1 MKQLFK
7 NNWKRM
13 LSGLL
18 VIALLIGL
26 VPWDMGQV
34 EAAYTE
40 VSLKV
45 GASGLHAQE
54 ANARYLIYLDAENFD
69 EATLDA
75 NAIWGNNTIY
85 IDGEAVGSSNVRD
98 DINYHKDANQLLL
111 TVKYGVFGDNITS
124 ASGVGNHTIIIPAGT
139 IIGGALKTNN
149 DIGFVIQGA
158 DIREGKVTSFELAGV
173 TAQDEAV
180 NHRYLFT
187 FNISGAT
194 AKDYWNNNT
203 VYIDGNKVATDV
215 NGAQSINYVKASDS
229 QLLFLLD
236 YNYVETGKTTSGA
249 LEQVHT
255 LEIPS
260 GTALVSQD
268 RSQDIILKNS
278 LCYTLDKNNITPAE
292 SSVDVTVTP
301 SEPHAPAAT
310 GFQFK
315 TGNQVDNL
323 TYDGMY
329 WTCNYYFAS
338 GGVTYKAADD
348 GEARNLE
355 QVYLKKIGKDTYF
368 VVFDAYASEIS
379 FKNGDIV
386 TIDGQVQN
394 LGYRVKYTKTSF
406 QYDGSAWSVYE
417 EPSGPTQG
425 TLTFTNTQ
433 GGAWQGTR
441 WLTYLTSTET
451 VPADGTSIESGLS
464 IEVANGDAKT
474 TYPLNADDLVVVGG
488 KWALLLPTASYS
500 AVPTPEQTNGEY
512 YTVTLKAGTAVDNS
526 GNSLT
531 IGVDVPILYSNG
543 EAQGVIVAKTD
554 KLITTTGTDKGGTD
568 GIYFDTATDNG
579 LAYSGDWSARPFVEC
594 GSVSIDGTALATTNR
609 SLIKTTGT
617 SYYLSL
623 NPGETGNVPSSLA
636 VGSEMVLDFYASDA
650 DGSGK
655 VVYFPETTFEL
666 TASGWV
672 KKENKLAVTLQDD
685 DRNSDPTVNTT
696 DGFYFTVTPQDALA
710 YDGANWSARYVATE
724 GGVTVDEE
732 LKSNVQLI
740 KLAENLYYVALSDAQ
755 ITPAKG
761 MQVTI
766 DGTYGNET
774 AAVQMMA
781 ATFVYHGDG
790 KWTLGGS
797 VEEETYSEAVYTVHD
812 IFEFLQVSSVT
823 VPNDS
828 NFNLLDLGKNT
839 NVALRAEVTADYANE
854 YQDFTL
860 ALSKSVANNI
870 WVESGY
876 QIKFFPHAGRVRIMT
891 GADTVVADV
900 QGVTAIEDGEFSVEY
915 GVIDM
920 LNEQSEL
927 AARKVY
933 VKIDGVDTAS
943 YLDKDLTREL
953 GTYVPVYAYSHPTAG
968 EDFSLKIGSVT
979 HKGYELVAHTP
990 KVQDVSEL
998 MDGLATKELMTGGET
1013 HVGALEKSKD
1023 IAVKTKVI
1031 FHSDFSTYGDT
1042 RCDELKIGIE
1052 KTDSQNYWDVDKSG
1066 YELWLRPDALCIGY
1080 EYDKIGAMTAYEV
1093 PDEFTLE
1100 FGSYDIE
1107 IQKDGV
1113 KTGDYGTMV
1122 YVKIDG
1128 QEVLSW
1134 LDTSK
1139 DRVLGKEVLTCAT
1152 ETVDVDFKSLT
1163 STKYLIRQSNTVA
1176 DIYDATGLSEVK
1188 LNKANVTKLGELSQS
1203 TSIALRTKVK
1213 MNTDFKEFKLAMS
1226 KTDPQQ
1232 FWDIDASGW
1241 QFWFRPELGQVFV
1254 GYGVSEYGAVV
1265 GHEFKEEFILEI
1277 GERDVVYS
1285 TGGNYGREI
1294 YVKIDGKDV
1303 LSWVDKDYERPLS
1316 KYLVAYATEEADV
1329 TLISLTTEG
1338 YVPVDQVA
1346 APVDIFD
1353 VSQYP
1358 SVNLTRNECM
1368 NLGSM
1373 DNFINKS
1380 IKMNVKVNKDASEFK
1395 IATAKKDKINMWDLE
1410 ASGWQFWFR
1419 PASSQI
1425 FIGYGVSEYAEV
1437 TSFEFPEEFELEIGA
1452 RKVYYQNGKYM
1463 GVRIFINIDGKEVLS
1478 WIDTDASRILGEYIV
1493 SYAADD
1499 SNITLSTLYP
1509 TKELPVTYLVNGEAQ
1524 TEFALADVT
1533 STVVVGKDSRISV
1546 EILKDKNSYVD
1557 YKRILLNDQEL
1568 EPEEEKT
1575 DVFAGNYTYMLTT
1588 PKKSERLIVE
1598 LETYELTTDEAK
1610 VFDFY
1615 EVAGTEAITVKTGE
1629 DRGIGNLIDNGN
1641 ACGVNTAMQFIVDI
1655 PKEFNSIRVGILGDS
1670 TGVWGFRGSLLNI
1683 QNGKVLIQYPA
1694 TQRTLSQAASSLFAP
1709 GSSVA
1714 IEFGIV
1720 KCYADGVYKYD
1731 RAYVKAG
1738 NSIDDM
1744 ELITWYDNTQRGAYG
1759 TGVMSR
1765 GTDIEGVNF
1774 TLRSAKELHK
1784 VTDAS
1789 EQKVSEVFY
1798 PTYVIGGSQAE
1809 IKLYTEEGQK
1819 LNSLTVAGKRVNA
1832 SVAEDGAYVY
1842 QTSKISDD
1850 VKFAYTIGAD
1860 NSSYKVTAQTA
1871 EHLEIAIREEIVAAA
1886 GSAEVLIKADK
1897 GYVLSEVL
1905 INGSDWLK
1913 EFTYDEE
1920 QKGWAAT
1927 ITGIREDKVIKA
1939 TATEKQ
1945 YTVSVK
1951 GVKGADITLGGDTK
1965 DNILPAGGTLEVS
1978 IEAGENQLIQS
1989 TYVNE
1994 KPVVSKEGLITVD
2007 NLYSVSDEIV
2017 VEVVLKA
2024 SQAVRV
2030 ASVLSSPLFITTSV
2044 SMLAGAAIIILLIVK
2059 GKKKGAKVDG

>member
-1 MKQLFK
+1 MKQLWK
-7 NNWKRM
+7 NNWKKV
-13 LSGLL
+13 LSAFLA
-18 VIALLIGL
+18 VALL
-26 VPWDMGQV
+26 MGIIPNYASEV
-34 EAAYTE
+34 EAAYSD
-40 VSLKV
+40 VVLNV
-45 GASGLHAQE
+45 GASGLVPQDD

-69 EATLDA
+69 ETTLNQD
-75 NAIWGNNTIY
+75 AIWGNNTIY
-85 IDGEAVGSSNVRD
+85 IDGEAVSNDV
-98 DINYHKDANQLLL
+98 NYAKDSGQLLL
-111 TVKYGVFGDNITS
+111 LVKYSLFGDGITT
-124 ASGVGNHTIIIPAGT
+124 SGQVGNHTVMIPAGT
-139 IIGGALKTNN
+139 IIGGMLKTTN
-149 DIGFVIQGA
+149 DIGFVIQGS
-158 DIREGKVTSFELAGV
+158 DIRQAKVATFELAGA
-173 TAQDEAV
+173 TAQDEAT

-187 FNISGAT
+187 FNVSGAT
-194 AKDYWNNNT
+194 AMDYWNNNT

-215 NGAQSINYVKASDS
+215 NGAQSVNYAASDS

-236 YNYVETGKTTSGA
+236 YGYVETGKTTSGA

-260 GTALVSQD
+260 GTALISQD

-278 LCYTLDKNNITPAE
+278 LCYTLDKDTITPAE
-292 SSVDVTVTP
+292 SSVDVTVNPTN
-301 SEPHAPAAT
+301 PHAPTST
-310 GFQFK
+310 GFQFQ
-315 TGNQVDNL
+315 TVDPTDSL
-323 TYDGMY
+323 SFDGAE
-329 WTCNYYFAS
+329 WSKNYHFAS
-338 GGVTYKAADD
+338 GGVTYKAADAN
-348 GEARNLE
+348 EARALD
-355 QVYLKKIGKDTYF
+355 QVYLKKIAANTYF
-368 VVFDAYASEIS
+368 IVFDAYASEIS

-386 TIDGQVQN
+386 TIDGQVQS
-394 LGYRVKYTKTSF
+394 LGYRVKYAKTSF
-406 QYDGSAWSVYE
+406 QYDGSAWSVYV
-417 EPSGPTQG
+417 EPAGPTQG

-441 WLTYLTSTET
+441 WLTYLASTET
-451 VPADGTSIESGLS
+451 VPENDTYIQSGLS
-464 IEVANGDAKT
+464 IEVAIGDTKT
-474 TYPLNADDLVVVGG
+474 TYPLNAGDLTVVEG
-488 KWALLLPTASYS
+488 KWALLLPPASYP

-526 GNSLT
+526 GNNLT
-531 IGVDVPILYSNG
+531 VSTDVPILYSNG

-554 KLITTTGTDKGGTD
+554 KLITTQGADKGGTG

-579 LAYSGDWSARPFVEC
+579 LKYSGNWDVRPFVEC
-594 GSVSIDGTALATTNR
+594 GSIKIDGTALVTTGR

-617 SYYLSL
+617 SYYVPLDAT
-623 NPGETGNVPSSLA
+623 ETGNIPSTLA
-636 VGSEMVLDFYASDA
+636 VGSTMVLDFYASDA
-650 DGSGK
+650 EACGK

-685 DRNSDPTVNTT
+685 TRNSDPTVNTT
-696 DGFYFTVTPQDALA
+696 GGFYFTVTPQDALA
-710 YDGANWSARYVATE
+710 YDGANWTARYVATE
-724 GGVTVDEE
+724 GGVTVDGE

-740 KLAENLYYVALSDAQ
+740 KLAENLYYVALSDAG
-755 ITPAKG
+755 ITPATG

-790 KWTLGGS
+790 EWTLGGS
-797 VEEETYSEAVYTVHD
+797 VEDESYSESAYTVHD

-828 NFNLLDLGKNT
+828 NYNLLDLGKTT
-839 NVALRAEVTADYANE
+839 NVALRAEVTADYTNE

-860 ALSKSVANNI
+860 ALSKSVANNV

-876 QIKFFPHAGRVRIMT
+876 QIKFFPHTGRVRIMT

-900 QGVTAIEDGEFSVEY
+900 QGVTAIQDGEFSVEY

-968 EDFSLKIGSVT
+968 EDFTLTIGSVT
-979 HKGYELVAHTP
+979 HKGYELVSHTP

-998 MDGLATKELMTGGET
+998 MDGLATKELMTGGTT
-1013 HVGALEKSKD
+1013 HVGTLEKSED
-1023 IAVKTKVI
+1023 IALKTKVI
-1031 FHSDFSTYGDT
+1031 FHSDFSTYEDP
-1042 RCDELKIGIE
+1042 RYDELKIGIE
-1052 KTDSQNYWDVDKSG
+1052 KTDPQNYWDIDKSG
-1066 YELWLRPDALCIGY
+1066 YELWIRPDALYIGY

-1100 FGSYDIE
+1100 FGTYDIE

-1139 DRVLGKEVLTCAT
+1139 DRVLGKEVLTYAT
-1152 ETVDVDFKSLT
+1152 ETVDADFKSLT

-1213 MNTDFKEFKLAMS
+1213 MNTDFTEFKLAMS
-1226 KTDPQQ
+1226 KTDSQQ

-1265 GHEFKEEFILEI
+1265 GHQFKEEFILEI

-1285 TGGNYGREI
+1285 TGGTYGREI
-1294 YVKIDGKDV
+1294 YVKIDGEDV
-1303 LSWVDKDYERPLS
+1303 LSWIDKDYERPLG
-1316 KYLVAYATEEADV
+1316 KYLLAYATEEADV

-1358 SVNLTRNECM
+1358 SVNLTKNECM

-1373 DNFINKS
+1373 DDFINKS

-1395 IATAKKDKINMWDLE
+1395 IATAKTDKTNMWDLE

-1463 GVRIFINIDGKEVLS
+1463 GVRIFINIDGEEVLS
-1478 WIDTDASRILGEYIV
+1478 WIDTDASRILGDYIV

-1499 SNITLSTLYP
+1499 SNVTLSTLYP
-1509 TKELPVTYLVNGEAQ
+1509 TKELPVTYIVNGEEK

-1533 STVVVGKDSRISV
+1533 STVVVGKDSRVSV
-1546 EILKDKNSYVD
+1546 AIQKDKNTYVD
-1557 YKRILLNDQEL
+1557 YKRIFLNDQEL
-1568 EPEEEKT
+1568 EAEAERT
-1575 DVFAGNYTYMLTT
+1575 DVFAGNYTYILTQ
-1588 PKKSERLIVE
+1588 PKGSDRLTVE
-1598 LETYELTTDEAK
+1598 LETSELTTDE
-1610 VFDFY
+1610 VNILDFY
-1615 EVAGTEAITVKTGE
+1615 DVAGTESITVKSSE
-1629 DRGIGNLIDNGN
+1629 DRGIGNMIVDGN
-1641 ACGVNTAMQFIVDI
+1641 ACGANTAMQFIVDI
-1655 PKEFNSIRVGILGDS
+1655 PENFNSIRISILGES
-1670 TGVWGFRGSLLNI
+1670 TNVWSYRGAMLNI
-1683 QNGKVLIQYPA
+1683 QNGKVLIQYPP
-1694 TQRTLSQAASSLFAP
+1694 TQRTLSQAASKLFTP

-1714 IEFGIV
+1714 MEFGIV
-1720 KCYADGVYKYD
+1720 KCYVDGVYKYD

-1738 NSIDDM
+1738 KTIDDM
-1744 ELITWYDNTQRGAYG
+1744 EIITWYDNTQRGAYG

-1765 GTDIEGVNF
+1765 GTDIEGANF
-1774 TLRSAKELHK
+1774 TLRSAKELYQ
-1784 VTDAS
+1784 VTDVS
-1789 EQKVSEVFY
+1789 EQKVNEVYY
-1798 PTYVIGGSQAE
+1798 PAYVTDGGQAE

-1819 LNSLTVAGKRVNA
+1819 LDSLTLAGSRAEATVT
-1832 SVAEDGAYVY
+1832 EDGAYVY
-1842 QTSKISDD
+1842 QTGAISSD
-1850 VKFAYTIGAD
+1850 VKFAYTIGED
-1860 NSSYKVTAQTA
+1860 NSSYAVTAESA
-1871 EHLEIAIREEIVAAA
+1871 EHLEVVIEKESVAAA
-1886 GSAEVLIKADK
+1886 GSTEVLIKADK
-1897 GYVLSEVL
+1897 GYVLSEVMV
-1905 INGSDWLK
+1905 NDSDWTK

-1920 QKGWAAT
+1920 QKGWMAV

-1939 TATEKQ
+1939 TATERQ
-1945 YTVSVK
+1945 YTVT
-1951 GVKGADITLGGDTK
+1951 VKGAEDADVTLGGDIK
-1965 DNILPAGGTLEVS
+1965 DGILPAGGILEVA
-1978 IEAGENQLIQS
+1978 IEAGKGQLIQG
-1989 TYVNE
+1989 TYVNG
-1994 KPVVSKEGLITVD
+1994 KPVASVDGLVTVE
-2007 NLYSVSDEIV
+2007 NQYSDSDEVV
-2017 VEVVLKA
+2017 VEVTLKEGQTV
-2024 SQAVRV
+2024 SVEG
-2030 ASVLSSPLFITTSV
+2030 VLSSPALFGV
-2044 SMLAGAAIIILLIVK
+2044 GAVVLVGAAVIILLLVY
-2059 GKKKGAKVDG
+2059 GKKKGAKADE

>member
-1 MKQLFK
+1 MRQLWK
-7 NNWKRM
+7 NNWKKV
-13 LSGLL
+13 LSAFL
-18 VIALLIGL
+18 VIALLLGIL
-26 VPWDMGQV
+26 PNYASEV

-40 VSLKV
+40 VKLKV
-45 GASGLHAQE
+45 GTSGLLAQE
-54 ANARYLIYLDAENFD
+54 AATRYLIYLDAENFD
-69 EATLDA
+69 ETTLDP

-85 IDGEAVGSSNVRD
+85 VDGEAVSSSNARD
-98 DINYHKDANQLLL
+98 DINYYKDANQLLL
-111 TVKYGVFGDNITS
+111 TVQYSVFGNNITS
-124 ASGVGNHTIIIPAGT
+124 ASEVGNHTIMIPAGT
-139 IIGGALKTNN
+139 IIGGVLKTAN
-149 DIGFVIQGA
+149 DIGFVIRGT
-158 DIREGKVTSFELAGV
+158 DIREGKVASFELAGA
-173 TAQDEAV
+173 TAQDEAH

-187 FNISGAT
+187 FNINGAT
-194 AKDYWNNNT
+194 AMDYWNNNT
-203 VYIDGNKVATDV
+203 VYVDGNKVATDI
-215 NGAQSINYVKASDS
+215 NGAQSVNYVKASAS

-236 YNYVETGKTTSGA
+236 YSYVETGKTTSGA

-278 LCYTLDKNNITPAE
+278 LCYTLDKNNITQAE
-292 SSVDVTVTP
+292 PGVDVTVNP
-301 SEPHAPAAT
+301 ANPHAPAAT
-310 GFQFK
+310 GFQFQ
-315 TGNQVDNL
+315 TVDQVDNL
-323 TYDGMY
+323 PFDGAA
-329 WTCNYYFAS
+329 WSKNYYFAS
-338 GGVTYKAADD
+338 GGVTYKAGNAN
-348 GEARNLE
+348 EARALD
-355 QVYLKKIGKDTYF
+355 QVYLKKIASNTYF
-368 VVFDAYASEIS
+368 IVFDAYASEIS

-386 TIDGQVQN
+386 TIDGEVQS
-394 LGYRVKYTKTSF
+394 LGYRVKYAKTSF
-406 QYDGSAWSVYE
+406 KYDGSAWSIYE
-417 EPSGPTQG
+417 EPAGPTQG
-425 TLTFTNTQ
+425 TITFTNTQ

-441 WLTYLTSTET
+441 WLTYLASTEA
-451 VPADGTSIESGLS
+451 VPAEGTSITSGLS
-464 IEVANGDAKT
+464 IEVANGDTKT
-474 TYPLNADDLVVVGG
+474 TYPLNAGDLVVVGG

-500 AVPTPEQTNGEY
+500 AIPTPEQTNGEY

-526 GNSLT
+526 GNNLT
-531 IGVDVPILYSNG
+531 IGADVPILYSNG
-543 EAQGVIVAKTD
+543 EAQGVIVVKTD
-554 KLITTTGTDKGGTD
+554 KLITTAGTNKGGTG

-579 LAYSGDWSARPFVEC
+579 LAYSGDWGTRPFVEC
-594 GSVSIDGTALATTNR
+594 GSISIDGTALATTNR
-609 SLIKTTGT
+609 SLVKTTGT

-623 NPGETGNVPSSLA
+623 NPAETGNIPSTLA
-636 VGSEMVLDFYASDA
+636 VGSEMVFDFYASDA

-696 DGFYFTVTPQDALA
+696 GGFYFTVTPQDALPF
-710 YDGANWSARYVATE
+710 DGANWSVRYVATE

-740 KLAENLYYVALSDAQ
+740 KLAENLYYVALSDVG

-797 VEEETYSEAVYTVHD
+797 VEDESYSESAYTVHD

-828 NFNLLDLGKNT
+828 NYNLLDLGKAT

-854 YQDFTL
+854 FQDFTL
-860 ALSKSVANNI
+860 ALSKSVANNV

-876 QIKFFPHAGRVRIMT
+876 QIKFFPHTGRVRIMT

-900 QGVTAIEDGEFSVEY
+900 LGVTAIQDGEFSVEY
-915 GVIDM
+915 GVVDM

-943 YLDKDLTREL
+943 YLDKELTREL
-953 GTYVPVYAYSHPTAG
+953 GTYVPAYAYSHPVAG
-968 EDFSLKIGSVT
+968 EDFTLTIGSVT
-979 HKGYELVAHTP
+979 HKGYELVSHTP
-990 KVQDVSEL
+990 KVQDLSEL
-998 MDGLATKELMTGGET
+998 IDGLSTKELMTGGTT
-1013 HVGALEKSKD
+1013 HVGALEKSED
-1023 IAVKTKVI
+1023 VALKTKVI
-1031 FHSDFSTYGDT
+1031 FHSDFSTYEAP
-1042 RCDELKIGIE
+1042 RYDELKIGIE
-1052 KTDSQNYWDVDKSG
+1052 KTDPQNYWDIDKSG
-1066 YELWLRPDALCIGY
+1066 YELWLRPDALYIGY
-1080 EYDKIGAMTAYEV
+1080 EYDKIGAMTAFEV

-1100 FGSYDIE
+1100 FGTYDIE
-1107 IQKDGV
+1107 IQKDGA

-1139 DRVLGKEVLTCAT
+1139 DRVLGKEVLTYAT
-1152 ETVDVDFKSLT
+1152 ETVDADFKSLT

-1213 MNTDFKEFKLAMS
+1213 MNTDFTEFKLAMS

-1303 LSWVDKDYERPLS
+1303 LSWVDKDYERPLG

-1395 IATAKKDKINMWDLE
+1395 IATAKKDKVNMWDLE

-1425 FIGYGVSEYAEV
+1425 FIGYGVSEYAEL

-1478 WIDTDASRILGEYIV
+1478 WIDTDASRILGDYIV

-1499 SNITLSTLYP
+1499 SNVTLSTLYP

-1524 TEFALADVT
+1524 TEFELTDVT

-1546 EILKDKNSYVD
+1546 AIQKDKNTYVD

-1568 EPEEEKT
+1568 ESEAEKT
-1575 DVFAGNYTYMLTT
+1575 DVFAGNYTYMLTA
-1588 PKKSERLIVE
+1588 PKSSDSLTVE
-1598 LETYELTTDEAK
+1598 LETYELTTDEPK

-1615 EVAGTEAITVKTGE
+1615 EVSGTEAITVKTSE
-1629 DRGIGNLIDNGN
+1629 DRGVGNLIDNGN
-1641 ACGVNTAMQFIVDI
+1641 ACGANTAIQFVVDI
-1655 PKEFNSIRVGILGDS
+1655 PENFNSIRVSILGDS
-1670 TGVWGFRGSLLNI
+1670 PNVWGFRGSMLNI

-1694 TQRTLSQAASSLFAP
+1694 TQRTLSQAANKLFAP

-1714 IEFGIV
+1714 VEFGIV

-1744 ELITWYDNTQRGAYG
+1744 ELITWYDNTQRGAYE

-1765 GTDIEGVNF
+1765 GTDIEGANF
-1774 TLRSAKELHK
+1774 TLRSAKKLHEI
-1784 VTDAS
+1784 TDAS
-1789 EQKVSEVFY
+1789 EQKVSEVYY
-1798 PTYVIGGSQAE
+1798 PAYVADGEQAE
-1809 IKLYTEEGQK
+1809 IILYTEEGQK
-1819 LNSLTVAGKRVNA
+1819 LESLTVGGK
-1832 SVAEDGAYVY
+1832 SVKPTVTEDGAYVY
-1842 QTSKISDD
+1842 QTDAITSD
-1850 VKFAYTIGAD
+1850 VRFAYTIVED
-1860 NSSYKVTAQTA
+1860 NS
-1871 EHLEIAIREEIVAAA
+1871 
-1886 GSAEVLIKADK
+1886 
-1897 GYVLSEVL
+1897 
-1905 INGSDWLK
+1905 
-1913 EFTYDEE
+1913 
-1920 QKGWAAT
+1920 AAT
-1927 ITGIREDKVIKA
+1927 T
-1939 TATEKQ
+1939 
-1945 YTVSVK
+1945 
-1951 GVKGADITLGGDTK
+1951 
-1965 DNILPAGGTLEVS
+1965 
-1978 IEAGENQLIQS
+1978 
-1989 TYVNE
+1989 
-1994 KPVVSKEGLITVD
+1994 
-2007 NLYSVSDEIV
+2007 
-2017 VEVVLKA
+2017 
-2024 SQAVRV
+2024 
-2030 ASVLSSPLFITTSV
+2030 
-2044 SMLAGAAIIILLIVK
+2044 
-2059 GKKKGAKVDG
+2059 KGAKADE

>member
-1 MKQLFK
+1 MKQLFQ

-13 LSGLL
+13 LSGIL
-18 VIALLIGL
+18 VIALIIGL
-26 VPWDMGQV
+26 IPWEMQRV

-40 VSLKV
+40 VTLKV

-54 ANARYLIYLDAENFD
+54 ASTRYLIYLDAENFD
-69 EATLDA
+69 ESTLDA

-85 IDGEAVGSSNVRD
+85 IDGEAVSSSNARD
-98 DINYHKDANQLLL
+98 DINYYKDANQLLL
-111 TVKYGVFGDNITS
+111 TVQYSVFGDNITS
-124 ASGVGNHTIIIPAGT
+124 ASEVGNHTIMIPAGT
-139 IIGGALKTNN
+139 IIGGVLKTTN

-158 DIREGKVTSFELAGV
+158 DIREGKVASFELAGA

-187 FNISGAT
+187 FNINGAT
-194 AKDYWNNNT
+194 AMDYWNNNM
-203 VYIDGNKVATDV
+203 VYVDGNKVATDI
-215 NGAQSINYVKASDS
+215 NGAQSVNYVKASDS

-236 YNYVETGKTTSGA
+236 YSYVETGKTTSGA

-278 LCYTLDKNNITPAE
+278 LCYTLDKNTITPAE
-292 SSVDVTVTP
+292 PDVDVTVNPTN
-301 SEPHAPAAT
+301 PHAPAAT
-310 GFQFK
+310 GFQFQ
-315 TGNQVDNL
+315 TVDPMDNL
-323 TYDGMY
+323 PFDGAA
-329 WTCNYYFAS
+329 WSKNYYFAS
-338 GGVTYKAADD
+338 GGVTYKATNAN
-348 GEARNLE
+348 EARALD
-355 QVYLKKIGKDTYF
+355 QVYLKKIAANTYF
-368 VVFDAYASEIS
+368 IVFDAYANEIS

-394 LGYRVKYTKTSF
+394 LGYRVSFAETSF
-406 QYDGSAWSVYE
+406 QYDGSAWSIYE
-417 EPSGPTQG
+417 EPAGPTQG

-441 WLTYLTSTET
+441 WLTYLASTET
-451 VPADGTSIESGLS
+451 VPAEGTSITSGLS
-464 IEVANGDAKT
+464 IEVANGDTKT
-474 TYPLNADDLVVVGG
+474 TYPLNAGDLLVVGG

-526 GNSLT
+526 GNNLT
-531 IGVDVPILYSNG
+531 IGADVPILYSNG

-554 KLITTTGTDKGGTD
+554 KLITTAGADKGGTG

-579 LAYSGDWSARPFVEC
+579 LAYSGNWDKRPFVEC
-594 GSVSIDGTALATTNR
+594 GSISIDGTALATTNR

-623 NPGETGNVPSSLA
+623 NPQETGNIPSTLA

-666 TASGWV
+666 TVSGWV

-696 DGFYFTVTPQDALA
+696 GGFYFTVTPQDALPF
-710 YDGANWSARYVATE
+710 DGANWSARYVATE

-740 KLAENLYYVALSDAQ
+740 KLAENLYYVALSDVG

-766 DGTYGNET
+766 DGTYGNDT

-797 VEEETYSEAVYTVHD
+797 VEDESYSESAYTVHD

-828 NFNLLDLGKNT
+828 NYNLLDLGKTT
-839 NVALRAEVTADYANE
+839 NVALRAEVTADYTNE

-860 ALSKSVANNI
+860 ALSKSVANNV

-876 QIKFFPHAGRVRIMT
+876 QIKFFPHTGRVRIMT

-900 QGVTAIEDGEFSVEY
+900 QGVTAIQDGEFSVEY

-943 YLDKDLTREL
+943 YLDKNLTREL
-953 GTYVPVYAYSHPTAG
+953 GTYVPAYAYSHPTAG
-968 EDFSLKIGSVT
+968 QDFTLTIGSVT
-979 HKGYELVAHTP
+979 HKGYELVSHKP
-990 KVQDVSEL
+990 KVQDLSEL
-998 MDGLATKELMTGGET
+998 IDGLATKELMTGGTT
-1013 HVGALEKSKD
+1013 HVGTLEKSED
-1023 IAVKTKVI
+1023 VALKTKVI
-1031 FHSDFSTYGDT
+1031 FHSDFSTYEDP
-1042 RCDELKIGIE
+1042 RYDELKIGIE
-1052 KTDSQNYWDVDKSG
+1052 KTDPQNYWDIDKSG
-1066 YELWLRPDALCIGY
+1066 YELWLRPDALYIGY

-1093 PDEFTLE
+1093 PEEFTLE
-1100 FGSYDIE
+1100 FGTYDIE

-1139 DRVLGKEVLTCAT
+1139 DRVLGKEVLTYAT
-1152 ETVDVDFKSLT
+1152 ETVDADFKSLT

-1188 LNKANVTKLGELSQS
+1188 LNKANTTKLGELSQS

-1213 MNTDFKEFKLAMS
+1213 MNTDFTEFKLAMS

-1303 LSWVDKDYERPLS
+1303 LSWIDKDYERPLG

-1395 IATAKKDKINMWDLE
+1395 IATAKKDKANIWDLE

-1478 WIDTDASRILGEYIV
+1478 WIDTDTSRILGDYIV

-1499 SNITLSTLYP
+1499 SNVTLSTLYP
-1509 TKELPVTYLVNGEAQ
+1509 TKEIPVTYLVNGEAQ
-1524 TEFALADVT
+1524 KEFALADVA

-1546 EILKDKNSYVD
+1546 AILKDKNTYVD
-1557 YKRILLNDQEL
+1557 YKRILLNEQEL
-1568 EPEEEKT
+1568 EAEAEKT
-1575 DVFAGNYTYMLTT
+1575 DVFAGNYTYMLTA
-1588 PKKSERLIVE
+1588 PKSSDSLTVE
-1598 LETYELTTDEAK
+1598 LETYELTTDEPK
-1610 VFDFY
+1610 IFDFY
-1615 EVAGTEAITVKTGE
+1615 EVSGTEAITVKTSE

-1641 ACGVNTAMQFIVDI
+1641 ACGANTAMQFVVDI
-1655 PKEFNSIRVGILGDS
+1655 PENFNSIRVSILGDS
-1670 TGVWGFRGSLLNI
+1670 TGVWNYRGAMLNI

-1694 TQRTLSQAASSLFAP
+1694 TQRTLSQAANKLFAP

-1714 IEFGIV
+1714 VEFGIV

-1738 NSIDDM
+1738 KTINDM

-1765 GTDIEGVNF
+1765 GTDIEGANF

-1789 EQKVSEVFY
+1789 ELKTSEVFY
-1798 PTYVIGGSQAE
+1798 PAYVADGGQAE
-1809 IKLYTEEGQK
+1809 IKLYTEEGYK
-1819 LNSLTVAGKRVNA
+1819 LNSLMVAGKRVNA
-1832 SVAEDGAYVY
+1832 SVTEDGAYVY
-1842 QTSKISDD
+1842 QTAKVSGD

-1860 NSSYKVTAQTA
+1860 SNRYVVKAETA
-1871 EHLEIAIREEIVAAA
+1871 EHLEVVIKEESVASA
-1886 GSAEVLIKADK
+1886 GSTQVLIRADK

-1905 INGSDWLK
+1905 INGSDWTN

-1920 QKGWAAT
+1920 QKGWTAT

-1939 TATEKQ
+1939 TAAEKQ
-1945 YTVSVK
+1945 YAVSVK
-1951 GVKGADITLGGDTK
+1951 GAKDADVALGGDIKEHT
-1965 DNILPAGGTLEVS
+1965 LPAGGTLEVS
-1978 IEAGENQLIQS
+1978 IETAKGQLIQS
-1989 TYVNE
+1989 TYVNG
-1994 KPVVSKEGLITVD
+1994 KPVVSKDGLITAD
-2007 NLYSVSDEIV
+2007 NIYSDGDEII
-2017 VEVVLKA
+2017 VEVVLKKG
-2024 SQAVRV
+2024 QAVHV
-2030 ASVLSSPLFITTSV
+2030 NNILSSPAFITTAAV
-2044 SMLAGAAIIILLIVK
+2044 VLVGAAVVILLLVK
-2059 GKKKGAKVDG
+2059 GKKKGVKADE